1 MIAELITI
9 YKIRIDQNHKL
20 DFGYKLDLKKSI
32 PFENI
37 LKWFYPLEKMKQQK
51 EDLIEKNRSF
61 AGLKFRTEFFLETF
75 FYETSFDRFKNQ
87 LQ

>member
-1 MIAELITI
+1 MIAELIKI

-20 DFGYKLDLKKSI
+20 GFGYKLVLKKSI
-32 PFENI
+32 PFEKTF
-37 LKWFYPLEKMKQQK
+37 KWFYQLGKLKQHK

-61 AGLKFRTEFFLETF
+61 ASLKFRTEFFLETF
-75 FYETSFDRFKNQ
+75 HETSFDRSKNQ